1 MWDGTDVEIPVGILF
16 MTVKGAH
23 ASLPPRA
30 VPLLW
35 PRESASN
42 PELSQD
48 RIRALRGPR
57 PSSRRLLISTSRDLL
72 IINPCVCDAMHVAM
86 NAGDQWAIGAVT
98 KRGAGRV
105 TRAYNSHVESH
116 TCMSLLLFDV

>member
-1 MWDGTDVEIPVGILF
+1 MWDGTDAEIPVGILF

-48 RIRALRGPR
+48 RIRALRAWTQTLIPAAYYF
-57 PSSRRLLISTSRDLL
+57 SRSFDWTHACVMLCAWRCMRA
-72 IINPCVCDAMHVAM
+72 IN
-86 NAGDQWAIGAVT
+86 G
-98 KRGAGRV
+98 
-105 TRAYNSHVESH
+105 
-116 TCMSLLLFDV
+116 